1 MRRVG
6 LYIVLVVLIGCD
18 RQPDKS
24 DALSAGLEKTFA
36 DSKLVMSDFM
46 DKWSKDSSVL
56 SNNNPTDLETNF
68 LAIYKEVF
76 SPFSY
81 KLYGWD
87 KWADWTPFTGTRYIV
102 VQSEVPYTI
111 VDQVDTLVSDYNYVD
126 TLKHFFPKVSF
137 ENVTTLYLN
146 TDYRNTFIKFL
157 GDPRNE
163 SEREIFREKVDFLE
177 NTLKL
182 SHGYN
187 WRAILTQPIVDG
199 ICISKDFKEATVD
212 FNIVSS
218 GLRSY
223 LVKENDKWTIK
234 TTKETWIE

>member
-1 MRRVG
+1 MRQVG
-6 LYIVLVVLIGCD
+6 LYILLVVLISCD
-18 RQPDKS
+18 GQPDRS
-24 DALSAGLEKTFA
+24 ENLSIRLEKTFA
-36 DSKLVMSDFM
+36 DSKSVMSDFV
-46 DKWSKDSSVL
+46 DKWSKDSGL
-56 SNNNPTDLETNF
+56 LTNDNPTDLEANF

-76 SPFSY
+76 SPFNY
-81 KLYGWD
+81 KIYGWD
-87 KWADWTPFTGTRYIV
+87 KWEDWTHFTGTKYIV
-102 VQSEVPYTI
+102 IQSEIPYAI
-111 VDQVDTLVSDYNYVD
+111 VDQVDTVEFDYNYSD
-126 TLKHFFPKVSF
+126 TLINFFPKVSF
-137 ENVTTLYLN
+137 KNVTTLHLDSTYQ
-146 TDYRNTFIKFL
+146 DTFINFL
-157 GDPRNE
+157 GNPTNE

-187 WRAILTQPIVDG
+187 WRVILTQPIIDG
-199 ICISKDFKEATVD
+199 ICISKDFQEATVD

>member
-6 LYIVLVVLIGCD
+6 IYIVLVVLIGCD

-46 DKWSKDSSVL
+46 NKWSKDSGVL

-137 ENVTTLYLN
+137 ENVTTLYLKGVSN
-146 TDYRNTFIKFL
+146 N
-157 GDPRNE
+157 P
-163 SEREIFREKVDFLE
+163 IFAK
-177 NTLKL
+177 
-182 SHGYN
+182 
-187 WRAILTQPIVDG
+187 
-199 ICISKDFKEATVD
+199 
-212 FNIVSS
+212 
-218 GLRSY
+218 
-223 LVKENDKWTIK
+223 
-234 TTKETWIE
+234 